1 MSLNLISKS
10 ESQIPFFIKNHITP
24 FLSSQDEE
32 ALSQVSFH
40 FYLNYLAK
48 SPENLLSKTIYPL
61 DKEGMMRPRQIKG
74 LQIGEC
80 SCVREMGRLEG
91 EIDWRGMF
99 EKQVLSQIE
108 KHFPTQKTVS
118 LGFLACGTGLQVAL
132 ILQQLKRIKKTAHTI
147 LLADPLLFPKEQ
159 AAWFFKDLS
168 SLIHAISPATKI
180 VTRKSVEEVI
190 QSGATQQIDVF
201 LTFDSEY
208 LTSPEVLQTLEKNS
222 KKKTPAVKSLG
233 ERVREMVRELSEVED
248 RAMWGFY
255 LPQFYK
261 LQNALRE
268 AGGTKL
274 FLAGERDHKLDIP
287 ETSRFSMLHTRVFLK
302 TPTDQ
307 MESLYWDDSPVK
319 PPEFLIES
327 VKRGYWPTAIQL
339 LRNCP
344 YTQEQRR
351 SAFEVLNSR
360 YSNSHPG
367 YLELRAALTAE

>member
-1 MSLNLISKS
+1 MSLISKS

-32 ALSQVSFH
+32 ALCQVSRH

-48 SPENLLSKTIYPL
+48 SPENLLRKTIYPL
-61 DKEGMMRPRQIKG
+61 EQGIMRPRQIKG

-80 SCVREMGRLEG
+80 SCVREMGRLRG

-118 LGFLACGTGLQVAL
+118 LGFLACGTGLQAAL
-132 ILQQLKRIKKTAHTI
+132 ILQQLKKIKKTAHT
-147 LLADPLLFPKEQ
+147 LLLVDPLLYPKEK
-159 AAWFFKDLS
+159 AVWFFKDLS
-168 SLIHAISPATKI
+168 NLIHAISPATKI
-180 VTRKSVEEVI
+180 ETRKSVEEVI
-190 QSGATQQIDVF
+190 QSGAIQPIDVF
-201 LTFDSEY
+201 ITFDSEY
-208 LTSPEVLQTLEKNS
+208 LTSPEVLQTLEQNA
-222 KKKTPAVKSLG
+222 KKKTPSVKSLA
-233 ERVREMVRELSEVED
+233 ESVREMVRELSEVED

-261 LQNALRE
+261 LQNSLRE
-268 AGGTKL
+268 ARGTKL
-274 FLAGERDHKLDIP
+274 FLAGERDHALDIP
-287 ETSRFSMLHTRVFLK
+287 ETSSFSMLHTRVFLK

-307 MESLYWDDSPVK
+307 MESLYYDDSLVN

-339 LRNCP
+339 LRNFP
-344 YTQEQRR
+344 FTQAQRR
-351 SAFEVLNSR
+351 RAFEVLNSR

-367 YLELRAALTAE
+367 YLELRAGLT